1 MEKRKRHRTEKT
13 PSEGK
18 KIRYAVVGL
27 GYIAQAAVLPAFR
40 NAKKN
45 SELLALVSDDPAKLK
60 TLGRRYRAP
69 LGYAYSDYAECL
81 ANPDIDA
88 VYIAL
93 PNHMHKEYAVA
104 AAEAGKHILCEKPL
118 AVAEKDCEE
127 MIDAAEKH
135 GVKLMTAYRL
145 HFERANLEAVEIAR
159 SGKLGEPRVFQSAFT
174 MQVKAGNIRLGPP
187 RLGGGPI
194 YDIGVYCIN
203 AARSLF
209 RDEPIE
215 VVAFSANNGEKRF
228 EQTPEMMSC
237 VLRFP
242 KERLAAFTCSA
253 GAADTGWYQ
262 IVGTRGDLRV
272 DPAYE
277 YAEGIT
283 WELTV
288 EGKTRKRSFPKRDQ
302 FAPELSYF
310 SECVMAGR
318 NPEPSGREGL
328 ADVRVVRALLQSA
341 ADRRPVRLGA
351 FERHR
356 RPGLSME
363 AHRPPISMPPLVH
376 AEAPSS
382 N

>member
-1 MEKRKRHRTEKT
+1 MEKRKRRTERT
-13 PSEGK
+13 RPAER

-40 NAKKN
+40 NAKGN

-60 TLGRRYRAP
+60 TLGRRYSAP
-69 LGYAYSDYAECL
+69 LGYSYSGYADCL

-145 HFERANLEAVEIAR
+145 HFERANLEAMEIAR
-159 SGKLGEPRVFQSAFT
+159 SGKLGEPRIFQSTFT

-187 RLGGGPI
+187 GLGGGPI

-209 RDEPIE
+209 RDEPTE
-215 VVAFSANNGEKRF
+215 VVAFSANIGEKRF
-228 EQTPEMMSC
+228 DQTPEMMSC

-242 KERLAAFTCSA
+242 KERLASFTCSA

-262 IVGTRGDLRV
+262 IVGTQGDLRV

-277 YAEGIT
+277 FAEGIT
-283 WELTV
+283 YELTV

-310 SECVMAGR
+310 SDCVMADR
-318 NPEPSGREGL
+318 DPEPSGREGL

-341 ADRRPVRLGA
+341 ADRRPVRLGT
-351 FERHR
+351 FERRR
-356 RPGLSME
+356 RPDSRWRL
-363 AHRPPISMPPLVH
+363 AVRRFRCLP
-376 AEAPSS
+376 
-382 N
+382 